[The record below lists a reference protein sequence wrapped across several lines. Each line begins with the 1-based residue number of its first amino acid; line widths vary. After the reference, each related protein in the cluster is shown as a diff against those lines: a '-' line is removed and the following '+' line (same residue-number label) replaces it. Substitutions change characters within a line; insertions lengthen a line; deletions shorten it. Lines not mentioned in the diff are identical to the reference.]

1 MSVRRLVLVAT
12 NEVLPDAVKGNS
24 LSPLVRVYT
33 LKEVKTLR
41 KEYLRIIARYEAACE
56 KSTRLCDDIG
66 RGLASQSEMD
76 KHQFGEFSRAEHAY
90 ENFMKKF
97 DQQPQQIQASVFGW
111 D

>member
-1 MSVRRLVLVAT
+1 MSASRLVLVAT
-12 NEVLPDAVKGNS
+12 NEVLPDAAKGNS
-24 LSPLVRVYT
+24 LSSLVRVYT
-33 LKEVKTLR
+33 PKEVKELR

-76 KHQFGEFSRAEHAY
+76 EFQSGEFSSAEQAY
-90 ENFMKKF
+90 EDFMKML
-97 DQQPQQIQASVFGW
+97 DHQPQLIQASVFGW